1 MNPPRSHY
9 LPRTRNGW
17 IATIL
22 FVSIMIL
29 AQPPI
34 VHGFMNRVDPWVL
47 GMPFL
52 YAWLLGVYIA
62 LIAVLI
68 WAYRKRI

>member
-1 MNPPRSHY
+1 MIPERSHY
-9 LPRTRNGW
+9 RPRTRNGW

-22 FVSIMIL
+22 FVATMAL

-34 VHGFMNRVDPWVL
+34 VHRFMNRVEPWVL

-52 YAWLLGVYIA
+52 YAWLLAVYVLMIG
-62 LIAVLI
+62 VLI
-68 WAYRKRI
+68 WAYRKGL